1 MMKQGVLVVLGHK
14 GSGKTQLTRKFL
26 DAVPRSVCIDTIGE
40 YGGVVIEDPYSLSN
54 YLETAKHLER
64 FRVSYRDLGMS
75 GVGPER
81 VFEMLKGLR
90 DCWLCLEEASK
101 WTGPSNTTLDEVKW
115 FLQYGRHN
123 RISVVLVARR
133 PAELDRMGTAQA
145 DTIVSF
151 SQHEP
156 RDKEYITKL
165 GGPECAERIA
175 SLGTYEW
182 DYVMDTHPEIRDVLE
197 GFSEEV
203 GSHAELDSGGSVGDR
218 RDGSVDDRVVP
229 AETVGEG
236 HEGARDRPE
245 SARPA
250 RVVPERGPN
259 DAGSARGNDLEAAN
273 TGKSVAASGRASGGR
288 RGRKVDIG
296 KR

>member
-1 MMKQGVLVVLGHK
+1 MNKQGVLVVLGHK

-40 YGGVVIEDPYSLSN
+40 YGGVVIEDPYSLSD

-75 GVGPER
+75 GVQPER
-81 VFEMLKGLR
+81 IFEMLKGLR

-156 RDKEYITKL
+156 RDREYIAKL
-165 GGPECAERIA
+165 GGTECADRIA
-175 SLGTYEW
+175 GLGQYEW

-203 GSHAELDSGGSVGDR
+203 GSHAELDSGSVGDR
-218 RDGSVDDRVVP
+218 GDGGSHDRMVP
-229 AETVGEG
+229 AETVGERRESG
-236 HEGARDRPE
+236 GDRAEGSGSP
-245 SARPA
+245 
-250 RVVPERGPN
+250 RVVPASRTN
-259 DAGSARGNDLEAAN
+259 DAGSARGNDLEVAN
-273 TGKSVAASGRASGGR
+273 TGKSVAPSSRARGGG